1 MAATSPKHSP
11 VDEKS
16 YILGHVQSPVD
27 QQGPSGSPRGSIDDT
42 QNLVPPESQS
52 KEKTNL
58 SMASF
63 NYINSIIGSG
73 VIGMPYALHQAGF
86 GLGLVLLLL
95 MAIITDYSLV
105 LMVRGAHL
113 AAGRAGLVGTDG
125 GFSYPGLV
133 YAAFGQ
139 PGYLF
144 LAALQFIYPFIAMVS
159 YNIIVGDTLTKV
171 VARALGEEES
181 TLSFVAHRE
190 VLVAIATIAV
200 TGPLCLCRDVARL
213 ARASLLSLGCV
224 LFILIC
230 LFIREGTMS
239 TIVPTTDDA
248 WQFANTGIV
257 PAIGIMAFAFMCH
270 HNTFLLYES
279 IEGADQSRWD
289 KVTHASV
296 ATAFVVSLTFG
307 VVGYATFTG
316 LSQGDL
322 LENYCWD
329 DDLMNVARVLF
340 CATILLTFPIECFVT
355 RDVITSVLL
364 PALSTLG
371 HRIIPLAEASRAW
384 HVSVTLALLLLTYL
398 LSMTTDCLGIVLELN
413 GVLAA
418 VPLAYILP
426 ALTYCKLEEGPL
438 LGSQK
443 LPALATAV
451 FGVGVAILGVISI
464 AIDFKRASQCSHGI
478 DMPYCMKESVS
489 NTTSN
494 YTLPY

>member
-1 MAATSPKHSP
+1 
-11 VDEKS
+11 
-16 YILGHVQSPVD
+16 
-27 QQGPSGSPRGSIDDT
+27 
-42 QNLVPPESQS
+42 
-52 KEKTNL
+52 
-58 SMASF
+58 
-63 NYINSIIGSG
+63 
-73 VIGMPYALHQAGF
+73 
-86 GLGLVLLLL
+86 
-95 MAIITDYSLV
+95 
-105 LMVRGAHL
+105 
-113 AAGRAGLVGTDG
+113 
-125 GFSYPGLV
+125 
-133 YAAFGQ
+133 
-139 PGYLF
+139 
-144 LAALQFIYPFIAMVS
+144 MVS

-171 VARALGEEES
+171 VARALGEGES
-181 TLSFVAHRE
+181 TLSFIAHRE
-190 VLVAIATIAV
+190 VLVAIATLTV

-230 LFIREGTMS
+230 LFIREGTMRD
-239 TIVPTTDDA
+239 TVPVMEDS

-279 IEGADQSRWD
+279 IEGADQRRWD

-296 ATAFVVSLTFG
+296 STAFVVSLAFG
-307 VVGYATFTG
+307 IAGYATFTK

-364 PALSTLG
+364 PAISTLG
-371 HRIIPLAEASRAW
+371 HRVVPLAEASQVW
-384 HVSVTLALLLLTYL
+384 HVSVTAALVLITYL
-398 LSMTTDCLGIVLELN
+398 FSMTTDCLGIVLELN

-443 LPALATAV
+443 LPALATAI
-451 FGVGVAILGVISI
+451 FGLSVAILGLISI
-464 AIDFKRASQCSHGI
+464 VLDFNHASQCSHGV
-478 DMPYCMKESVS
+478 DMPYCIKDNTTVS
-489 NTTSN
+489 NN
-494 YTLPY
+494 TLAI